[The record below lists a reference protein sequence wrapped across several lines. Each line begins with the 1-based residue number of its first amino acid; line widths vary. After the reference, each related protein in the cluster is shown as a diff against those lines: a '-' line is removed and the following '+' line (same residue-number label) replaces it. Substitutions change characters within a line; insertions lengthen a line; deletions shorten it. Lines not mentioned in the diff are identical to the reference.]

1 MGKTP
6 GRNDL
11 LRCNCLTNYRVGVYS
26 PTFLTRKEEIMKVYN
41 KSQRTYQHSIVD
53 DNTKE
58 VSLISLL
65 PGKSIEIDDKIAKQ
79 WIATGEVVEYVDP
92 EAAKKE
98 KAALE
103 AEIAKLKAEKQEIKK
118 ETKKPTKKGK

>member
-1 MGKTP
+1 
-6 GRNDL
+6 
-11 LRCNCLTNYRVGVYS
+11 
-26 PTFLTRKEEIMKVYN
+26 MKVYN
-41 KSQRTYQHSIVD
+41 KSQRTYQHSILDKV
-53 DNTKE
+53 TKE
-58 VSLISLL
+58 VTLINLL
-65 PGKSIEIDDKIAKQ
+65 PGQSIDIDDKIAKQ

-103 AEIAKLKAEKQEIKK
+103 AEIAKLKAEKQEVKK

>member
-1 MGKTP
+1 
-6 GRNDL
+6 
-11 LRCNCLTNYRVGVYS
+11 
-26 PTFLTRKEEIMKVYN
+26 MKVYN

-58 VSLISLL
+58 VSLINLL

-79 WIATGEVVEYVDP
+79 WIATGEIVEYVDP

-103 AEIAKLKAEKQEIKK
+103 AEIAKLKAEKQEVKK

>member
-1 MGKTP
+1 
-6 GRNDL
+6 
-11 LRCNCLTNYRVGVYS
+11 
-26 PTFLTRKEEIMKVYN
+26 MKVYN

-53 DNTKE
+53 DKTKE

>member
-1 MGKTP
+1 
-6 GRNDL
+6 
-11 LRCNCLTNYRVGVYS
+11 
-26 PTFLTRKEEIMKVYN
+26 MKVYN
-41 KSQRTYQHSIVD
+41 KSQRTYQHSILD
-53 DNTKE
+53 KITKE
-58 VSLISLL
+58 VTLINLL

-103 AEIAKLKAEKQEIKK
+103 AEIAKLKAEKQEVKK

>member
-1 MGKTP
+1 
-6 GRNDL
+6 
-11 LRCNCLTNYRVGVYS
+11 
-26 PTFLTRKEEIMKVYN
+26 MKVYN

-53 DNTKE
+53 KVTKE
-58 VSLISLL
+58 VTLINLL
-65 PGKSIEIDDKIAKQ
+65 PGQSIDIDDKIAKQ

-103 AEIAKLKAEKQEIKK
+103 AEIAKLKAEKQEVKK